1 MGSSAAG
8 RPTTPIRT
16 SFRAGGAIGGGTIGG
31 RLNGCATAA
40 APPETHVRT
49 IASVSASPL
58 ADMPFLIRGTGGARH
73 PFRGQRYRVAVQNLL
88 DERTNRERRAL
99 ECRGA
104 RENEAA

>member
-16 SFRAGGAIGGGTIGG
+16 SFRAGGAIGASGIGG
-31 RLNGCATAA
+31 GGINGCATAS

-58 ADMPFLIRGTGGARH
+58 ADMPFLYVEPVVHATRFEINGTES
-73 PFRGQRYRVAVQNLL
+73 RYRTCSMK
-88 DERTNRERRAL
+88 ERNANGAL
-99 ECRGA
+99 SSVEGA
-104 RENEAA
+104 RE